1 MASRGKLAEMP
12 FVKEQSTAKASQRIP
27 SKRPI
32 QKSHHT
38 PAERQSTDTSLVP
51 AASSPCRDSATNS
64 TPTTTD
70 WSPARFEEAALVDF
84 DLSLQP
90 TDPGA
95 DGFDELLD
103 QIIDGNVP
111 PRDSSLLVLSS
122 PLDPY
127 NIPMELKYILS
138 YHLLE
143 VAPKLCVD
151 NTTIRNP
158 YSQFILQLAVEK
170 PPLLYACA
178 ALAASHWSARLSN
191 EICKVDCWKFR
202 GKAMRRLQ
210 EQLWSEHC
218 ASDDGNLTT
227 ILMLTLTDMCLG
239 HASNFDAHFGAAK
252 KLIDLRGA
260 NRTQDTFVEQ
270 YIAWLDIM
278 CAANNQRKAL
288 FTADDVASFT
298 GPTRQWSYD
307 VFPSPPDQFGIVS
320 EVVAL
325 FKAQHDH
332 LHPTPEVIAKAQD
345 YKRRILSL
353 PMHIERGEGWL
364 HLTEAFRHAIALYI
378 IRIFRVEADEDEVSW
393 LTQSVFYHSK
403 LTMPSTGWT
412 DHLLWPLFHAGL
424 EVRDERRQQWL
435 RDRSVVMQRSGGFR
449 NVETSMKILE
459 QVWSSGVLPDYTD
472 FLPAGSFGAM
482 LFV

>member
-1 MASRGKLAEMP
+1 MASRGKLAGMSSL
-12 FVKEQSTAKASQRIP
+12 KEPSTTKTSQRMP
-27 SKRPI
+27 SKRST
-32 QKSHHT
+32 QQS
-38 PAERQSTDTSLVP
+38 PAERQPSDTSRSVLP
-51 AASSPCRDSATNS
+51 AASSPSS
-64 TPTTTD
+64 SPTTTD
-70 WSPARFEEAALVDF
+70 WSPSRFEQAALMDF
-84 DLSLQP
+84 DLSLEP
-90 TDPGA
+90 ALKA
-95 DGFDELLD
+95 DEFDELLD
-103 QIIDGNVP
+103 QSIEPPSDG
-111 PRDSSLLVLSS
+111 SLLVLSS

-127 NIPMELKYILS
+127 NIPMELKYILN

-178 ALAASHWSARLSN
+178 ALAASHRSVRLSN
-191 EICKVDCWKFR
+191 ETCKVDCWKFR

-210 EQLWSEHC
+210 EQLWSDHC
-218 ASDDGNLTT
+218 ASDDGNITT

-239 HASNFDAHFGAAK
+239 DASNFDAHFGAAK
-252 KLIDLRGA
+252 RLIDLRGA

-278 CAANNQRKAL
+278 CAANNRRKAL
-288 FTADDVASFT
+288 FTSEDVASFT
-298 GPTRQWSYD
+298 GPTRQWSHD
-307 VFPSPPDQFGIVS
+307 VFPCPPDQFGIVS
-320 EVVAL
+320 EVIAL
-325 FKAQHDH
+325 FKTQSDP
-332 LHPTPEVIAKAQD
+332 LHPTREAMAKAHD

-378 IRIFRVEADEDEVSW
+378 IRIFRVEADEDELSW
-393 LTQSVFYHSK
+393 LIQSVFYHSK
-403 LTMPSTGWT
+403 LTTPSTGWT

-424 EVRDERRQQWL
+424 EVRDEHRQQWL
-435 RDRSVVMQRSGGFR
+435 RDRSVVMQQSGGFR

-459 QVWSSGVLPDYTD
+459 QVWSSGVVPDYTD
-472 FLPAGSFGAM
+472 FLPAGTFGTM